1 MSETPNTPNAASER
15 NAEASYGHV
24 LKYTWLF
31 GGVQGLNLLIS
42 IVRTKAV
49 ALFLGPAGLGLI
61 NLYNN
66 ILGLLS
72 QCTNLGVPFSAVK
85 DVASKHAAGTS
96 SEIQESIAAV
106 RLWCLITA
114 ALGTL
119 SALVFAPLISRVT
132 FGTPDYTLPLVLLS
146 GVVGMMAITGGELAI
161 LKGLKQLRRVAWISL
176 LCALLSLVLTVPLYC
191 LWGIQT
197 VAAALFVSN
206 AAVLGVHLYYS
217 TRVAPWQ
224 WTAFSKSLLRKSLPV
239 VRLGL
244 AYIGAG
250 ALGQG
255 AEYVMRTLLLHSGGM
270 EVVGFYNCGYM
281 LVVSYA
287 SLVFTAVESDYF
299 PRLSGAVANR
309 QTMSNTV
316 NRQTEVCILLIAPVL
331 VAFVILMP
339 IVVRLLFS
347 ADFLHAVSMATCAVF
362 YMFFKALTLPA
373 AYLPLASGD
382 SKTYLLC
389 EAAYDVVVA
398 LAIPFAYHFWGLT
411 ATGCAL
417 SFMGLFDLLLIH
429 LTYRRRYGYRFHTNH
444 LFVVLAQFFLLAIGV
459 WAALSLPLLPRCVA
473 GTVAFAVSAALSL
486 RILNKETHLVAHIKE
501 KLGRRTQK

>member
-1 MSETPNTPNAASER
+1 MSETPDIVNAAAPQGD
-15 NAEASYGHV
+15 AEASYGHV

-61 NLYNN
+61 NIYNN

-85 DVASKHAAGTS
+85 DVAEKKATCTPA
-96 SEIQESIAAV
+96 EVRRSIAAV
-106 RLWCLITA
+106 RFWCLVTA
-114 ALGTL
+114 VSGTL
-119 SALVFAPLISRVT
+119 VALVFSPLISRLT
-132 FGTPDYTLPLVLLS
+132 FGTADYTLPLILLS
-146 GVVGMMAITGGELAI
+146 GVVGMMAVTGGELAI
-161 LKGLKQLRRVAWISL
+161 LKGLKCLRRVAWVSL
-176 LCALLSLVLTVPLYC
+176 LCALLSLLLTVPLYC
-191 LWGIQT
+191 LWGIES

-206 AAVLGVHLYYS
+206 AAVLAVHLGYS
-217 TRVAPWQ
+217 TRVAPWH
-224 WTAFSKSLLRKSLPV
+224 WGDFSKDLLRESLPI

-255 AEYVMRTLLLHSGGM
+255 AEYVMRTLLLHGGGM

-299 PRLSGAVANR
+299 PRLSGVIGQR
-309 QTMSNTV
+309 EIMSHTV
-316 NRQTEVCILLIAPVL
+316 NRQTEVCLLLIAPVL

-347 ADFLHAVSMATCAVF
+347 ADFLHAVDMATCAVF

-373 AYLPLASGD
+373 AYLPLAAGD
-382 SKTYLLC
+382 SKTYLAC
-389 EAAYDVVVA
+389 EAVYDVVIA
-398 LAIPFAYHFWGLT
+398 LAVPLSYSLFGLVG
-411 ATGCAL
+411 TGCAL
-417 SFMGLFDLLLIH
+417 SLMGLFDLLLIH
-429 LTYRRRYGYRFHTNH
+429 FTYRKRYGYHFHTEH
-444 LFVVLAQFFLLAIGV
+444 LLAMGLQLALLATGV
-459 WAALSLPLLPRCVA
+459 WAALSLPLVPRCVVGA
-473 GTVAFAVSAALSL
+473 AAFALSAALSL
-486 RILNKETHLVAHIKE
+486 RILNKETRLTVYLKE
-501 KLGRRTQK
+501 KFGRKRP

>member
-1 MSETPNTPNAASER
+1 MSETPDTRNAAPQSR
-15 NAEASYGHV
+15 GEASYGHV

-42 IVRTKAV
+42 IARTKAV

-61 NLYNN
+61 NIYNN
-66 ILGLLS
+66 ILGLLA

-85 DVASKHAAGTS
+85 DVADKKANGTPADVS
-96 SEIQESIAAV
+96 ESIAAV
-106 RLWCLITA
+106 RFWCLITA
-114 ALGTL
+114 AFGTL

-132 FGTPDYTLPLVLLS
+132 FGSSDYTLSLVLLS
-146 GVVGMMAITGGELAI
+146 GVVGMMAVTGGELAI
-161 LKGLKQLRRVAWISL
+161 LKGLKCLRRVAWVSL
-176 LCALLSLVLTVPLYC
+176 LCALLSLALTVPLYFV
-191 LWGIQT
+191 WGIES

-206 AAVLGVHLYYS
+206 AAVLAVHLGYS
-217 TRVAPWQ
+217 TRVAPWR
-224 WTAFSKSLLRKSLPV
+224 WSGFSKRLLRKSLPI

-255 AEYVMRTLLLHSGGM
+255 AEYVMRTLLLRSGGM

-299 PRLSGAVANR
+299 PRLSGVVSDRPA
-309 QTMSNTV
+309 MSRTV
-316 NRQTEVCILLIAPVL
+316 NRQTEVCLLLIAPVL

-339 IVVRLLFS
+339 VAVRMLFS
-347 ADFLHAVSMATCAVF
+347 SDFLHAVDMATCAVF

-373 AYLPLASGD
+373 AYLPLAAGD
-382 SKTYLLC
+382 SKTYLIC
-389 EAAYDVVVA
+389 EAAYDAVIAVA
-398 LAIPFAYHFWGLT
+398 VPLAYHFFGLA

-429 LTYRRRYGYRFHTNH
+429 LAYRRRYGYRFHTDH
-444 LFVVLAQFFLLAIGV
+444 LPAMAAQLALLAAGV
-459 WAALSLPLLPRCVA
+459 WAALSLPLLPRCLA
-473 GTVAFAVSAALSL
+473 GAAAFAASAALSL
-486 RILNKETHLVAHIKE
+486 RILNSETQLAAHIKE
-501 KLGRRTQK
+501 KIGRKKRP